1 MKKYIFLLLSLILNL
16 GVQAQQS
23 QIFSNG
29 NTTERIFISANAT
42 SFISGETLYCKLFCI
57 SPLERASS
65 KVSKVA
71 YVELIGSNKKTAVKQ
86 KFFLQDGASDGSIFI
101 PATFESGNY
110 KLIAYTQ
117 WMLNESAA
125 NFYQMDI
132 TIINPFAAVKNT
144 MNPAMEKPVSGMAQV
159 SAEDSAIQIKTDKNI
174 YTTREKAIINI
185 TAPEGHFV
193 ASIRKTDGISQK
205 KRTIAS
211 EFSNTISANDK
222 ASVRSGKP
230 LPELRGE
237 LVTGHITS
245 KNSDVKNKTVALSI
259 REKSFE
265 FKLVKTDAAGK
276 FIFILD
282 RQPLNPE
289 AIVQVFE
296 DNRNDFT
303 IVLDELQHP
312 DLSQLDFP
320 AGLNISASDKEF
332 IEQRSI
338 AAQIENAYYNRK
350 KDSLQ
355 VQIATP
361 TFYNSFEKE
370 YVLDDYTR
378 FPTVRETITEI
389 LKEVDYS
396 KNRKGYT
403 LFLRNYASEI
413 AVYGPPLILIDGLPV
428 QDLNELFDFPAN
440 DIQKVGIINNGYIYG
455 PKTFS
460 GVISFITKNNDYIP
474 KINAGYISKTIL
486 LRPLRQ
492 KIYYNPDYSG
502 DNKSSRIPDY
512 RQQLLWIPD
521 LNVQHPEETLSCY
534 TSDVTGTFEITI
546 EGITN
551 GGRAYFATK
560 TFEVK

>member
-1 MKKYIFLLLSLILNL
+1 MKKYIFLLFSIVLNL
-16 GVQAQQS
+16 GVQAQQT
-23 QIFSNG
+23 QILNSSD
-29 NTTERIFISANAT
+29 TAERIFIAANAT

-57 SPLERASS
+57 NPVEYINS
-65 KVSKVA
+65 KISNIA
-71 YVELIGSNKKTAVKQ
+71 YVELIGSNKKTVVRQ
-86 KFFLQDGASDGSIFI
+86 KFYLQDGTADGSIFI

-117 WMLNESAA
+117 WMLNESAT

-132 TIINPFAAVKNT
+132 TVINPFAVIKNPL
-144 MNPAMEKPVSGMAQV
+144 NPASEKPASTAQV
-159 SAEDSAIQIKTDKNI
+159 AVEKNAIQIKTDKKT
-174 YTTREKAIINI
+174 YAAREKAIINI
-185 TAPEGHFV
+185 TAPEGHFM
-193 ASIRKTDGISQK
+193 ASIRKIDGILQK
-205 KRTIAS
+205 KQTIAS
-211 EFSNTISANDK
+211 EFHNAISANNTATIK
-222 ASVRSGKP
+222 SGRP

-245 KNSDVKNKTVALSI
+245 KNLDVKNKTVALTI

-276 FIFILD
+276 FTFMLD
-282 RQPLNPE
+282 HQPLNPE
-289 AIVQVFE
+289 AVIQVFE
-296 DNRNDFT
+296 DNRSDFT
-303 IVLDELQHP
+303 VVLDELQHP
-312 DLSQLDFP
+312 DLSQLNFP
-320 AGLNISASDKEF
+320 AGLNISASDKES

-355 VQIATP
+355 AQIVTP

-370 YVLDDYTR
+370 YILDDYTR

-403 LFLRNYASEI
+403 VFLRNYTSEI
-413 AVYGPPLILIDGLPV
+413 DVYGPPLILIDGLPV

-440 DIQKVGIINNGYIYG
+440 DIKKVGIINNGYIYG

-460 GVISFITKNNDYIP
+460 GVISFVTKNNDYEP
-474 KINAGYISKTIL
+474 KINAGYISKTTL

-502 DNKSSRIPDY
+502 DNKSIRIPDY

-521 LNVQHPEETLSCY
+521 LKTEHQEETLSCY

-551 GGRAYFATK
+551 GGEAYFATK